1 MKKIVLLVSI
11 LSTYS
16 YAHDPYV
23 APLAYLTSNTQ
34 IPVLSGYAENA
45 FNSEYALKD
54 ASFSILDPLQQSSN
68 IKVDSSLKS
77 ATVFDLKLPIDGTY
91 QISTKTSYPIKY
103 AFHEGLWKPL
113 YELSAKDAGERSNRE
128 YLIYEDFP
136 QKKPSQVHEIQ
147 REWIL
152 ESYVSKNKTTPVRK
166 NPIFPIQVKF
176 SVHPNEIKINQSV
189 FLTIYKSGKT
199 LKDAQVKVLAQG
211 NNEEQAIELKHVSE
225 QGYELKL
232 PNFGQYRI
240 EVTEKIDAKQ
250 KPQNQYYTIVT
261 LAVQP
266 E

>member
-1 MKKIVLLVSI
+1 MKKIVLLFSI

-23 APLAYLTSNTQ
+23 APLAYVTSNTQ
-34 IPVLSGYAENA
+34 IPVLSGYAEHA

-54 ASFSILDPLQQSSN
+54 VSFDIVDPLQQSSN
-68 IKVDSSLKS
+68 LKVDSALKA
-77 ATVFDLKLPIDGTY
+77 ATVFDLKLPLDGTY

-103 AFHEGLWKPL
+103 ALHEGLWKPL
-113 YELSAKDAGERSNRE
+113 YELSAKDAGELSKRE

-136 QKKPSQVHEIQ
+136 KNMPSQVHEIQ
-147 REWIL
+147 REWML
-152 ESYVSKNKTTPVRK
+152 ESYVSKNKTTAVSK
-166 NPIFPIQVKF
+166 NSIAPIKVNF

-189 FLTIYKSGKT
+189 FLDISKSGKV

-211 NNEEQAIELKHVSE
+211 HTEEQAIELKHDSK

-232 PNFGQYRI
+232 PNVGQYRI
-240 EVTEKIDAKQ
+240 EVTEKIDANQ
-250 KPQNQYYTIVT
+250 KPQNQYYSIVT
-261 LAVQP
+261 VSVQP